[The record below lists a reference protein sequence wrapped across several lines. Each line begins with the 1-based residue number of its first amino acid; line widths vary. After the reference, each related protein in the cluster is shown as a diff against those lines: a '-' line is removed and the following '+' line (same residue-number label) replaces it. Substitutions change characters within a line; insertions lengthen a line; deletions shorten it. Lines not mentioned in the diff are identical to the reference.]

1 VHELGHLA
9 LAVNGVPV
17 GPKTEAWCNDFAGQV
32 LMPAERL
39 DAVFQ
44 EPTGP
49 LLNRVQHVSRTFV
62 VTPLAAAV
70 RIGRAGLVPKDE
82 AGACIAHI
90 QARGEGAESKP
101 GRRSD
106 YYLNQIAGFGP
117 GFIRLVFSALD
128 SQAVTYPT
136 ASALLEGVKVNNFE
150 KLRTQLER
158 RAALE

>member
-1 VHELGHLA
+1 MVHELGHLV

-32 LMPAERL
+32 LMPADRL
-39 DAVFQ
+39 EAVFQ
-44 EPTGP
+44 ESTGP
-49 LLNRVQHVSRTFV
+49 LLNRVQHVSRAFV

-70 RIGRAGLVPKDE
+70 RIARAGLVPKDE

-90 QARGEGAESKP
+90 QTRGEGESKP
-101 GRRSD
+101 GSRSD

-150 KLRTQLER
+150 KLRMQLER